1 MQKIKEWVLN
11 FRFLFAIFVLATVL
25 VSMQRYF
32 PAHNFL
38 GKFSH
43 YNNYILFKQS
53 IMHLLN
59 HQDMYIGY
67 EQDGAYDL
75 YKYSPTFAVFML
87 PYAYLPDLLGL
98 ILWNLTNTLLVF
110 YAIRNLPKLSD
121 RNKQWMMWFVLPEL
135 ILSAQS
141 CQSNALIAAL
151 FVLTFMA
158 FENKNVLMA
167 AIFIGVATIIK
178 PYAAV
183 AGVLFLFYPEKL
195 KFILMAIITGVVL
208 IALPLILVSFNSLQI
223 QYESW
228 FRMLANDYSNSTGI
242 SVMALVNDI
251 TQTAINKTVVIAIG
265 TLLTFSSLLY
275 FKRYQNFHFRTQLL
289 ALIMIWVVIF
299 NHKSESPTFIIPV
312 LGVALWYFYDSY
324 SKFNFILLMT
334 VLIFTQLSPSDV
346 FPPYIRHEVFE
357 KIHMK
362 VIPCFVVWATILTT
376 LFLQKN
382 QQSKFSIEDSIA

>member
-1 MQKIKEWVLN
+1 MQKIIEWVLN

-32 PAHNFL
+32 PAHDFV

-141 CQSNALIAAL
+141 SQSNALIASL
-151 FVLTFMA
+151 FVMTFMA
-158 FENKNVLMA
+158 FERKNVLMA
-167 AIFIGVATIIK
+167 AIFIGIATIIK

-195 KFILMAIITGVVL
+195 KFILMAMLTGLML
-208 IALPLILVSFNSLQI
+208 IALPLLLVSFNSLQS

-228 FRMLANDYSNSTGI
+228 FRMMSNDYSNSTGI

-251 TQTAINKTVVIAIG
+251 AQTSIDKMVVITIG
-265 TLLTFSSLLY
+265 TILTFSSLLY
-275 FKRYQNFHFRTQLL
+275 FKRYQDFHYRTLLL

-312 LGVALWYFYDSY
+312 IGVAIWYFYSNY
-324 SKFNFILLMT
+324 TKFNFGLLIL
-334 VLIFTQLSPSDV
+334 VLIFTQLSPSDL
-346 FPPYIRHEVFE
+346 FPPYIRHEIFE

-362 VIPCFVVWATILTT
+362 VIPCFVVWATIITI

-382 QQSKFSIEDSIA
+382 QQSKFSIKDSIA